1 MKVYK
6 EHKYFVFE
14 LDDGKIV
21 KYDLSNG
28 QTIGKLGKPVKNLNS
43 QLRGHSIYSVIN
55 SFEDEKYKRF
65 LGFIRNHFVSNH
77 ISNIGTF
84 LNYVNTYGFFEQ
96 YFVAD
101 ITNISCYLRIPL
113 NKVPKQLIKLC
124 QKYDVQIDN
133 DIIRAYT
140 AKHDDMI
147 SNEGI
152 FSSVLSLELEEIVD
166 RDRFLILKGLSNQY
180 SNISVLIITHK
191 YNPKALFKYINHI
204 ILHEALNID
213 EILRNLADYANMMS
227 KISPRFDRYPR
238 NLLTTHQIAV
248 RNYNRLKQ
256 IFDEQAFKNRIKESL
271 EWKHDKFVFIYPKEI
286 QDIKDEAVM
295 QNNCVA
301 SYIDRVINGE
311 CDILFMREKE
321 HIDKSLITLEIRN
334 KNVVQQKGRFNRE
347 TTPEESVVIDK
358 YNKYLSRQNVEE
370 VIC

>member
-6 EHKYFVFE
+6 EHKYFIFE

-28 QTIGKLGKPVKNLNS
+28 ETIGKLGKPVKNLNS

-55 SFEDEKYKRF
+55 SFEDEKYKKF
-65 LGFIRNHFVSNH
+65 LKFILNNFVSNH

-101 ITNISCYLRIPL
+101 ITNISSYLRIPL

-124 QKYDVQIDN
+124 QQYNIQIDN
-133 DIIRAYT
+133 DIIRAYNG
-140 AKHDDMI
+140 
-147 SNEGI
+147 NEGI
-152 FSSVLSLELEEIVD
+152 FSSVLSLELEEISD
-166 RDRFLILKGLSNQY
+166 RDRFLILQYLSNSY
-180 SNISVLIITHK
+180 SNIYQLIFTHK
-191 YNPKALFKYINHI
+191 YTPKALFKYMDHI
-204 ILHEALNID
+204 IIHEALNTN
-213 EILRNLADYANMMS
+213 EILRNLSDYANMMS
-227 KISPRFDRYPR
+227 KISSKFDRYPR

-256 IFDEQAFKNRIKESL
+256 EFDENAFRKRIKESL
-271 EWKHDKFVFIYPKEI
+271 EWKHDKFVFIYPKYI

-301 SYIDRVINGE
+301 SYVDRVINGE

-321 HIDKSLITLEIRN
+321 KLDKSLVTLEI
-334 KNVVQQKGRFNRE
+334 KNGKVIQQKGRFNRE
-347 TTPEESVVIDK
+347 TTDEENIAIEK
-358 YNKYLSRQNVEE
+358 YNKFLNKQNNMIEA
-370 VIC
+370 ITC